1 MATPGRNRPS
11 LGLKYTSLSDLVYDR
26 LRREILWGV
35 IPPGTVF
42 TVRGLAERLAV
53 SPMPVRDALQ
63 RLASEEL
70 VEIHPRSST
79 RVAQISPDTIQELY
93 LIRRHLEPLAAR
105 LAVPRMTQADIKRL
119 KSLLQKLEVAAH
131 NDDPEE
137 WHRWNQEF
145 HFLIFRRSGNMQLE
159 RVAQSL
165 WDRQFLHFAARAV
178 AQSKFRDRR
187 AVEHRA
193 IVQAIVKGDAAATEE
208 AWRNHLMQSET
219 EAVEHLQQLM
229 PDIAPRSDRRRPHTR
244 THRQLPVLGRDSR
257 AS

>member
-1 MATPGRNRPS
+1 
-11 LGLKYTSLSDLVYDR
+11 LVYER

-35 IPPGTVF
+35 IPPGSVL

-145 HFLIFRRSGNMQLE
+145 HFLIFRRSGNVQLE
-159 RVAQSL
+159 RVAQGL
-165 WDRQFLHFAARAV
+165 WDRQLLHFAARAV
-178 AQSKFRDRR
+178 TQPQFRDRR
-187 AVEHRA
+187 AAEHWA
-193 IVQAIVKGDAAATEE
+193 IVKAIVKGDAAATEE
-208 AWRNHLMQSET
+208 AWREHLIQSET
-219 EAVEHLQQLM
+219 EAVAHLRQLM
-229 PDIAPRSDRRRPHTR
+229 PNTAPRPERRQRHI
-244 THRQLPVLGRDSR
+244 R
-257 AS
+257 AFR

>member
-1 MATPGRNRPS
+1 MATIRRNRPS

-53 SPMPVRDALQ
+53 SPMPVRDALR

-79 RVAQISPDTIQELY
+79 RVAQISPDMIQELY

-105 LAVPRMTQADIKRL
+105 LAVPRMTQADIRRL
-119 KSLLQKLEVAAH
+119 KSLLAKLELAAH

-145 HFLIFRRSGNMQLE
+145 HFLIFRRSGNVQLE

-178 AQSKFRDRR
+178 TQSKFRDRR
-187 AVEHRA
+187 AVEHRT
-193 IVQAIVKGDAAATEE
+193 IVQAIVRGDADAAEE
-208 AWRNHLMQSET
+208 AWRDHLVQSET
-219 EAVEHLQQLM
+219 EAVEHLRQLM
-229 PDIAPRSDRRRPHTR
+229 PQIAARPESGRRQIRTPR
-244 THRQLPVLGRDSR
+244 
-257 AS
+257 